1 MIGNLNRAKRQEK
14 IIRSGAKKNI
24 IKPKELKN
32 ILRKNIKLNVMPFM
46 ATRDKKRIILNC
58 RLI

>member
-1 MIGNLNRAKRQEK
+1 MIGNLNRAKRQKK

-32 ILRKNIKLNVMPFM
+32 ILRKNIKLNALPLI
-46 ATRDKKRIILNC
+46 ATRDKKGLF
-58 RLI
+58 